1 MPFYRPADF
10 PRKFR
15 ACSYNSA
22 WSKGSGMDEKTVF
35 LCIAAAIGLWATL
48 TLGRLIVVWLQ
59 LMRMRFGPG
68 DMLPVDRAKMPA
80 DVAAILD
87 PMDGR
92 LAALGF
98 AYEETDLAEPMLR
111 GNAAQPVWI
120 DVYVHAASGSHASV
134 QIADSPE
141 PGLIAAVTFSTDYDQ
156 LTLMTENRRLHFLL
170 PMPASCQLEDAYA
183 TTLAEHWAFHCRRLA
198 TIVAGTVVNDL
209 ETLRQR
215 HRALRLSLFEN
226 CRHVGFMRA
235 AGEESRFTAR
245 GAWRF
250 LRQVMAGNR
259 RMAALPANAEVED
272 LELRVLADAHAW
284 QRHGNL
290 TKSNVM
296 SQRGKLLWFALSA
309 LAGAAAFGAMTS
321 WTMLPVLLS
330 VLLLHEFGH
339 ALAMRAVGY
348 SGLSVLVLPFLGAV
362 AIGRKD
368 DAGPWQKL
376 AVLMAG
382 PLPGLILAIL
392 CLRLSLS
399 GPDHYRVLTTIGWL
413 ALSINLFNLLPFT
426 PLDGGQIVETF
437 LFSRRPRFRFAFFV
451 GSTAALLAV
460 AVSLTSIPL
469 GAVALLLALAI
480 PGAWRRM
487 RLLAGVEPTT
497 PGETPVH
504 ALLKRL
510 HASPNPSTRW
520 PSFALRMQ
528 TVRMLLPALS
538 ARAPSVAES
547 LVGMTL
553 YLTAIALPIASLW
566 NTGLPQHAFVSLTRA
581 SADVAPPDWTQR
593 LAEATTPEARWTVLW
608 AAGQWF
614 EDAEDETQALQY
626 YQQALAEAK
635 GLPDD
640 AQKALHVL
648 DARLAIARYS
658 EPSITRPTYDELI
671 PVLRDLPPAER
682 WRLADV
688 LEALNWLDPQ
698 ATAATRIERYRE
710 AVAVREIA
718 GSTNTYSLLEDR
730 TQLARLLDAQGDTEA
745 AETLLRRN
753 LAFIGSE
760 QGREAVWQ
768 IEPAIWFLIA
778 HERTAEAETLL
789 TAQPMPA
796 YNSEM
801 FRSTLAWTHLVQ
813 GNSTTARKILSDA
826 FDKTAKQRWNG
837 VQRLM
842 LLLDLIHASADAPDD
857 EARWLEQASAL
868 KASLEAEYGG
878 ARFLTAELRNR
889 EAWEQMRSEARLD
902 AYKRL
907 PGAQDEL
914 DRLDDEEK
922 AVKSCKK

>member
-1 MPFYRPADF
+1 
-10 PRKFR
+10 
-15 ACSYNSA
+15 
-22 WSKGSGMDEKTVF
+22 MDEKTVF
-35 LCIAAAIGLWATL
+35 LWIAAAIGLWTTL
-48 TLGRLIVVWLQ
+48 TLGRLLVVWLQ

-68 DMLPVDRAKMPA
+68 DMLPVDRTRMPA
-80 DVAAILD
+80 DVATILD
-87 PMDGR
+87 PMAGR

-111 GNAAQPVWI
+111 GDAAQPVWI
-120 DVYVHAASGSHASV
+120 DVYVHAASGSRASV

-141 PGLIAAVTFSTDYDQ
+141 PGLIAAVTFSTDYGQ
-156 LTLMTENRRLHFLL
+156 QTLMTENRRLHFLL
-170 PMPASCQLEDAYA
+170 PMPASYQLEDAGA
-183 TTLAEHWAFHCRRLA
+183 TTLAEHWAFHYRRLA
-198 TIVAGTVVNDL
+198 TIAAGTVVTDL

-226 CRHVGFMRA
+226 CRHLGFMRA

-259 RMAALPANAEVED
+259 RVAALPPNAELED
-272 LELRVLADAHAW
+272 LSLRVLADVHAW
-284 QRHGNL
+284 QRHDAL
-290 TKSNVM
+290 SKSNVM
-296 SQRGKLLWFALSA
+296 SRRGKLLWFALSL
-309 LAGAAAFGAMTS
+309 LAGVAAFGAMTT
-321 WTMLPVLLS
+321 WTILPAILGVLLF
-330 VLLLHEFGH
+330 HEFGH
-339 ALAMRAVGY
+339 ALTMRAVGY
-348 SGLSVLVLPFLGAV
+348 RGLSVLVLPFLGAV

-382 PLPGLILAIL
+382 PLPGLILAVVF
-392 CLRLSLS
+392 LRLSLND
-399 GPDHYRVLTTIGWL
+399 PDHYRVLTTIGWL

-460 AVSLTSIPL
+460 AMTLSSIPL
-469 GAVALLLALAI
+469 GAAALLLALAI

-487 RLLAGVEPTT
+487 RLLTGVEPATA
-497 PGETPVH
+497 GEAPAHT
-504 ALLKRL
+504 LLKRL
-510 HASPNPSTRW
+510 HASPGPRW

-547 LVGMTL
+547 LIGMTL
-553 YLTAIALPIASLW
+553 YLAAIALPIASLW
-566 NTGLPQHAFVSLTRA
+566 SSGLPQQAFVSLSRA
-581 SADVAPPDWTQR
+581 GADVAPPDWTQR
-593 LAEATTPEARWTVLW
+593 LAKATTPEARWSVLW

-626 YQQALAEAK
+626 YQQALAETSR
-635 GLPDD
+635 LPDD

-671 PVLRDLPPAER
+671 PALRALPPAER

-698 ATAATRIERYRE
+698 ATTATRIERYQE
-710 AVAVREIA
+710 AVTVREIA
-718 GSTNTYSLLEDR
+718 GSANTYSLLEDR
-730 TQLARLLDAQGDTEA
+730 TQLARLLDAQGDTDAGEA
-745 AETLLRRN
+745 LLRRN

-760 QGREAVWQ
+760 RGHEAVWQ
-768 IEPAIWFLIA
+768 IEPVIWFLIA
-778 HERTAEAETLL
+778 HERAAEAESLL
-789 TAQPMPA
+789 TAQPIPA

-801 FRSTLAWTHLVQ
+801 FRSTLAWTHLAQ
-813 GNSTTARKILSDA
+813 GNSALARKILSEA
-826 FDKTAKQRWNG
+826 VDKTERQRWNG
-837 VQRLM
+837 LQRLM
-842 LLLDLIHASADAPDD
+842 LLLDLIHASGDAPDD

-868 KASLEAEYGG
+868 KAWLGAEYRG
-878 ARFLTAELRNR
+878 ARFLTAELKNR
-889 EAWEQMRSEARLD
+889 GAWEQIRSQARFD
-902 AYKRL
+902 AYRRL

-914 DRLDDEEK
+914 NELDEEQK
-922 AVKSCKK
+922 AGKTCKK